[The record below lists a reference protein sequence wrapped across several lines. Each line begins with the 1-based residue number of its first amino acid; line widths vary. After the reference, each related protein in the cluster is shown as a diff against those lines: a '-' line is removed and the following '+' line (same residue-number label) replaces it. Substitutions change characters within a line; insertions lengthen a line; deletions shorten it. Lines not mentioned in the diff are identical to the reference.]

1 MADFTING
9 LAELDAVLSRLEN
22 PEEALNKACA
32 QTGELLAGRAKNLTP
47 VDTGQLRSGWKRSRP
62 ENGRVTV
69 YNNTEYAGH
78 VEWGHRQE
86 TGKYIPA
93 IGKRLKKPFVEGR
106 HMLRDAV
113 AESEEYLE
121 DDIAEIL
128 EAMLE

>member
-32 QTGELLAGRAKNLTP
+32 QTGELLVGRAKNLTP
-47 VDTGQLRSGWKRSRP
+47 VDTGQLRSGWKRSRA

-69 YNNTEYAGH
+69 YNNTEYAAH

-86 TGKYIPA
+86 KGRYIPA